1 MPERLLLLIDGH
13 SLVYRGFYALQETRP
28 FTNTN
33 GELTTGVY
41 AFTSMLLKA
50 LEDLKPHYVA
60 AAFDMSRPTF
70 RLNEFAAYK
79 GTRKSAPPGLR
90 DQITWSR
97 RVLEAMHVPLFEVEG
112 READDVIGAL
122 AVKAVAQGVNVII
135 LSGDNDLLQLV
146 NPHVKVLTSRRGIT
160 ETILYDEARV
170 VEKYFGLRP
179 DQVRDHKALRG
190 DVTDNIPGIAGIG
203 DKGASK
209 LLVEFGSAEALYD
222 NLASAKIPQKQ
233 RDLLAPMRDQVLL
246 AKKLATIVTDLPV
259 ELDLDMARL
268 RDLRTPE
275 VRGIF
280 QELSFKVLIDRIPKL
295 EPEPLP
301 KNGRAQAG
309 LFDALEPT
317 ESAQPAER
325 FGRTVTT
332 LADLDQVIQQIRA
345 HGSFAFNVQATGV
358 LPMRADIV
366 GIGLATGAVGAY
378 VPLGH
383 TDGEQ
388 IGRDAAL
395 ERLRPLFADASLPK
409 RAHNAKFHIVML
421 ARYGVPVTGLAFD
434 TMIAAFLLKNGQRT
448 LALRDLAWDKVQE
461 QLPSVVSLLGVG
473 RKAITMAEMS
483 IADCG
488 SYASQEALLVEK
500 IVPILESELEQDG
513 HTELFRKVEMPL
525 VPVLADMELAGIA
538 VDLPYL
544 AELGIE
550 LEARIG
556 VLEADIYAHAGHE
569 FNINSTQRLSE
580 VLFGE
585 LHLEINKRKRNSKT
599 KTGHIST
606 GNDVLEELRGTH
618 PIVQSILEH
627 RQLQKLKGTYVDALQ
642 ALVDPHTGRVHTSFN
657 QTGAATGRLSSSD
670 PNLQNIPIRT
680 DTGKR
685 VRRAFIARPG
695 AVLLSADYSQ
705 IELRV
710 LAHLANEPTLME
722 AFRRGE
728 DPHAVTAA
736 EVLGIPLE
744 SVTADHRRVAKMIN
758 FGVLYGMSDYGLAE
772 RTGLPAADATGFI
785 QRYFQRFGTVKAY
798 QDVVISGAERN
809 EYVETLLGRRRYLP
823 EINSHLFAVRSGA
836 IRQIIN
842 APIQGSASDIVK
854 IAMIDVA
861 DFLKR
866 AAPTVRMLLQVHD
879 ELLFEGPEADL
890 RRIAP
895 EVSRIMV
902 GAYELKARLH
912 IDLKMGPN
920 WEDMRSL
927 QLAQGSEAGGQ
938 GSDKQQAEVSAVGHA
953 SEPLEL
959 EAQPLTP
966 DP

>member
-1 MPERLLLLIDGH
+1 MAERVILLMDGH

-28 FTNTN
+28 FTNAS

-50 LEDLKPHYVA
+50 LEDLKPQFAA
-60 AAFDMSRPTF
+60 AAFDMSRPTV
-70 RLNEFAAYK
+70 RLNQFAAYK
-79 GTRKSAPPGLR
+79 GTRTAAPPGLR

-97 RVLEAMHVPLFEVEG
+97 RVLEAMQVPLFEVEG
-112 READDVIGAL
+112 YEADDVLGAL
-122 AVKAVAQGVNVII
+122 AVKAVEQGIEVII

-146 NPHVKVLTSRRGIT
+146 NPHVKVLTSRRGISD
-160 ETILYDEARV
+160 TILYDEARV
-170 VEKYFGLRP
+170 IQKYDGLRP
-179 DQVRDHKALRG
+179 DQVPDFKALRG
-190 DVTDNIPGIAGIG
+190 DVTDNIPGVAGIG

-209 LLVEFGSAEALYD
+209 LLVEFGGAQALFD
-222 NLASAKIPQKQ
+222 NLASDKIPQKQ

-246 AKKLATIVTDLPV
+246 ARKLATIVTDLPV
-259 ELDLDMARL
+259 ELDLNQARL
-268 RDLRTPE
+268 RDLRRPE
-275 VRGIF
+275 VIGIF
-280 QELSFKVLIDRIPKL
+280 QELSFKSLIDRIPKL
-295 EPEPLP
+295 QPPPLP

-309 LFDALEPT
+309 LFDALG
-317 ESAQPAER
+317 QPAEPKER
-325 FGRTVTT
+325 FGRTVST
-332 LADLDQVIQQIRA
+332 LEDLDDVVHRIRE

-358 LPMRADIV
+358 LPMRAELV
-366 GIGLATGAVGAY
+366 GIGLAAGEYGAY

-383 TDGEQ
+383 VDGEQ
-388 IGRDAAL
+388 IDREAAL
-395 ERLRPLFADASLPK
+395 ERLRPLFADARLPK
-409 RAHNAKFHIVML
+409 RAHNAKFHIVLL
-421 ARYGVPVTGLAFD
+421 ARYGLPVNGLAFD
-434 TMIAAFLLKNGQRT
+434 TMIAAFLLESGQRT
-448 LALRDLAWDKVQE
+448 LALRDLAWAKVQVE
-461 QLPSVVSLLGVG
+461 LPSVQSLLGVG

-488 SYASQEALLVEK
+488 SYACQEAVLVERV
-500 IVPILESELEQDG
+500 VPILEEELERAEQSALFAEV
-513 HTELFRKVEMPL
+513 ELPL
-525 VPVLADMELAGIA
+525 VPVLAEMEMAGIA

-544 AELGIE
+544 AELGTE
-550 LEARIG
+550 LEARIAT
-556 VLEADIYAHAGHE
+556 LEAEIYGHVGHE
-569 FNINSTQRLSE
+569 FNIGSTQRLSE

-585 LHLEINKRKRNSKT
+585 LHLEVDKRKRRSKT

-606 GNDVLEELRGTH
+606 GSDVLEELRGTH
-618 PIVQSILEH
+618 PIIDLILEH

-642 ALVDPHTGRVHTSFN
+642 LLVDPNTGRVHTSFN

-685 VRRAFIARPG
+685 VRRAFVARPG
-695 AVLLSADYSQ
+695 ARLLSADYSQ

-722 AFRRGE
+722 AFAQGE

-772 RTGLPAADATGFI
+772 RTGLPSADASGFI

-798 QDVVISGAERN
+798 QDGVIRDAEN
-809 EYVETLLGRRRYLP
+809 KGYAETMLGRRRYLP

-854 IAMIDVA
+854 IAMIRVA

-866 AAPTVRMLLQVHD
+866 EAPQVRMLLQVHD
-879 ELLFEGPEADL
+879 ELLLEGPEADL
-890 RRIAP
+890 RRLGP
-895 EVSRIMV
+895 ELCEIMV
-902 GAYELKARLH
+902 GAREMKARLH
-912 IDLKMGPN
+912 VDLKMGLN
-920 WEDMRSL
+920 WEDM
-927 QLAQGSEAGGQ
+927 QP
-938 GSDKQQAEVSAVGHA
+938 VAVPA
-953 SEPLEL
+953 LVR
-959 EAQPLTP
+959 A
-966 DP
+966 